1 MGHLSRRLNGVSS
14 DCVSPRKYRD
24 LESIVLVLQ
33 YHTTCHF
40 FPPQYYLPIGS
51 SIISAVYPVIDVWM
65 NGNVSIYVVPLGK
78 PCRITGGLMFN
89 HSRTIS
95 SSCQLSKQ
103 KAPESSE
110 HSDHRRMRKAGIE
123 EWFISSRR
131 RSARR
136 KVRRIDPRTRPSQ
149 AAARPIPLITVKA
162 GRKGNHKKRP
172 CYLHEQ

>member
-24 LESIVLVLQ
+24 LESIVLVLR

-51 SIISAVYPVIDVWM
+51 SIISAVYPVINVWM

-95 SSCQLSKQ
+95 SSCQSSKQ

-110 HSDHRRMRKAGIE
+110 HSDNRRKRKAGL
-123 EWFISSRR
+123 RNG
-131 RSARR
+131 
-136 KVRRIDPRTRPSQ
+136 
-149 AAARPIPLITVKA
+149 TVHQLKE
-162 GRKGNHKKRP
+162 KKR
-172 CYLHEQ
+172 ETEGKEDRS